1 MILKMRVVH
10 ISTTDLGGAYEA
22 AQRISDSLQ
31 SIGEESMVLVRS
43 KLRESTVAVSYFN
56 NIFPKLASKTKNF
69 LNLLLSDGEVIFD
82 KYGTDICKHPLVKN
96 ADVICLHWVNSFV
109 SVSEV
114 SRILMLGKPVFWIM
128 HDMWPFTGGCH
139 YAGDCMQYKEQCQ
152 SCSMVNKTKKNAV
165 VYWQI
170 KKKEHFKQENL
181 YPVGPSRWISECAQK
196 SQIFGEKSIV
206 TIPNPIDTDLFYPKS
221 IEERN
226 SIRKKYG
233 LSDDKKTILFGAAKV
248 TNNPI
253 KGFSY
258 FTEAVQ
264 RLPKEEYQV
273 LVLGESDGEDS
284 LKEKID
290 LDVVYTGF
298 VNNSEQLCWIYNAAD
313 LLVAPSLQENYS
325 NTVLESLACGIPV
338 VAFDVG
344 GMSDLIIEKNN
355 GYLAE
360 LKDAED
366 LAEGI
371 EYVAQN
377 KEKMGQSAREG
388 VLQRNR
394 YSTIGK
400 TYKDLFEQHLLK
412 EDENEGYK
420 NFF

>member
-1 MILKMRVVH
+1 MKIVH
-10 ISTTDLGGAYEA
+10 VSTTDLGGAYEA
-22 AQRISDSLQ
+22 AQRISNSLQ

-43 KLRESTVAVSYFN
+43 KLRESTAAVPCFDHV
-56 NIFPKLASKTKNF
+56 FQQLVSKTKNF
-69 LNLLLSDGEVIFD
+69 FNLILSDGEVIFD
-82 KYGTDICKHPLVKN
+82 KYGTDLCKHPMIKD

-114 SRILMLGKPVFWIM
+114 NKILMLGKPVFWIM

-139 YAGDCMQYKEQCQ
+139 YAGDCMQYREQCRD
-152 SCSMVNKTKKNAV
+152 CSMVKKSKKNAAA
-165 VYWQI
+165 YWQTQ
-170 KKKEHFKQENL
+170 KKTSFQPKNL
-181 YPVGPSRWISECAQK
+181 HPVGPSRWISECAQK

-221 IEERN
+221 IEERTG
-226 SIRKKYG
+226 IRKKYG

-284 LKEKID
+284 LKEKIG

-298 VNNSEQLCWIYNAAD
+298 VNNSEQLCRIYNAAD
-313 LLVAPSLQENYS
+313 LLAAPSLQENYS
-325 NTVLESLACGIPV
+325 NTVLESLTCGIPV
-338 VAFDVG
+338 VAFDIG
-344 GMSDLIIEKNN
+344 GMSDLILEKNN
-355 GYLAE
+355 GYLAKF
-360 LKDAED
+360 KDARD

-371 EYVAQN
+371 AYVAHN
-377 KEKMGQSAREG
+377 KDRMGQNAREG
-388 VLQRNR
+388 VLQRNAF
-394 YSTIGK
+394 SVVGK
-400 TYKDLFEQHLLK
+400 AYKDLFQQYL
-412 EDENEGYK
+412 
-420 NFF
+420 